1 MLIRA
6 GPRAWRQD
14 KGINV
19 DVKWV
24 TIAPGGKFFLPKM
37 GARAA
42 EYYMVRRDSA
52 PVAVAVTKPGVCI
65 S

>member
-1 MLIRA
+1 M
-6 GPRAWRQD
+6 
-14 KGINV
+14 GINV

-24 TIAPGGKFFLPKM
+24 TIAPGGTFFLPKM

-52 PVAVAVTKPGVCI
+52 PVAVAVPKPGVCI

>member
-1 MLIRA
+1 MLIYDP
-6 GPRAWRQD
+6 GLLRAWRQD

-24 TIAPGGKFFLPKM
+24 TIAPGGKFFLPEM

-42 EYYMVRRDSA
+42 EYYMVLFRRA
-52 PVAVAVTKPGVCI
+52 IYLPFGRKQ
-65 S
+65 